1 MLEKM
6 DIAGHKRPEAQF
18 EMKEKIES
26 TLYRLEELK
35 QKVTELKH
43 TCEELR
49 NIESERIELA
59 AKNVSRCDKC
69 RHSIDLEEQVLVRD
83 NNGNERRHYH
93 RKCFQALF
101 K

>member
-6 DIAGHKRPEAQF
+6 DIAGHTRPEAQY

-49 NIESERIELA
+49 RIESERIVLA
-59 AKNVSRCDKC
+59 AKNVSRCDRC
-69 RHSIDLEEQVLVRD
+69 SHSIDLEEQVVVRD

-93 RKCFQALF
+93 KKCFQALF